1 MVPDMAS
8 WRARFTTSMSIL
20 LLGISLG
27 ACHERWDA
35 ADPGRQKLPKGR
47 ACPAEIGM
55 ISDGESANKTNFIAG
70 RGGYWYTF
78 LDTKDNGGSDIW
90 PTSGALGGTFEMS
103 DGGANGSSHHAR
115 MRGSVGGGDIVYAG
129 MGLNFVDPKGMYDAS
144 RYRGIAFWAK
154 KNPGSTARVRLKVP
168 DAQTDPDGKLCRQCF
183 NDHGYD
189 LVLGDDW
196 TLYTIPFDE
205 MRQEDWG
212 PKDAG
217 IDPARIYG
225 IQFQVSEKGAP
236 FDISVDELHFT
247 GCD

>member
-1 MVPDMAS
+1 MVLDMDK
-8 WRARFTTSMSIL
+8 WRARFGTSMSIL
-20 LLGISLG
+20 LLGILLG

-35 ADPGRQKLPKGR
+35 ADPARQKRPEGR
-47 ACPAEIGM
+47 ACPPGVGM

-78 LDTKDNGGSDIW
+78 LDTKDNGGSEIW

-103 DGGANGSSHHAR
+103 EGGAHGSEHHAR
-115 MRGSVGGGDIVYAG
+115 MRGTVGGGDIVYAG
-129 MGLNFVDPKGMYDAS
+129 MGLNFVDPKGVYDAS

-154 KNPGSTARVRLKVP
+154 KNPGSTPNVRVKVP
-168 DAQTDPDGKLCRQCF
+168 DVQTDPDGKLCRQCF
-183 NDHGYD
+183 NDHGYS

-196 TLYTIPFDE
+196 TLYTIPFAE

-212 PKDAG
+212 PKDGG
-217 IDPARIYG
+217 IDPARLYG

-236 FDISVDELHFT
+236 FDISVDQIHFT